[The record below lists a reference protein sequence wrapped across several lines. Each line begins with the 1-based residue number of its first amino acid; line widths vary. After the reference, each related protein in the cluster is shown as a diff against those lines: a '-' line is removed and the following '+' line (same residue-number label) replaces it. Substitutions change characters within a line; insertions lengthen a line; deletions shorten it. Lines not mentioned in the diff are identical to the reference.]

1 MHPLFSSYTG
11 LQCGRSTRTSP
22 SPSSSPSSSRC
33 SSSSTTGLCTTSWPA
48 PLLSS
53 AEEPD
58 SDCQPVAGGPRLAD
72 KWDSNCT
79 LTVDAFRFRP
89 RTLVNPVGA
98 GFYFIFLTVF
108 KLRKKSLDA
117 TVRSIVNSNLCKKY
131 IRCFSLYFCCCH
143 YLFLCFIS
151 IATCELFVRRLEGQ
165 LDRPLHTFPSFF
177 WFGGFVASCILHLFI
192 SWFWGT

>member
-89 RTLVNPVGA
+89 RTLGNPVGA
-98 GFYFIFLTVF
+98 GFYFIFF
-108 KLRKKSLDA
+108 
-117 TVRSIVNSNLCKKY
+117 N
-131 IRCFSLYFCCCH
+131 FSLNWGRKALTRPSEVLWILIFAKNTSGA
-143 YLFLCFIS
+143 FLCIS
-151 IATCELFVRRLEGQ
+151 AVVIICFCVF
-165 LDRPLHTFPSFF
+165 FPSQL
-177 WFGGFVASCILHLFI
+177 VSCL
-192 SWFWGT
+192 SEG